1 MRPGPKYK
9 AEERIIELRR
19 SGLTVA
25 DVAEQAGVSQSTV
38 VNCLKRQGM
47 SGQRVATR
55 RPAPAKKPA
64 GKSGLQPKYDEQII
78 ALRREGLTVRR
89 ISERL
94 DISQKTVCDGLKR
107 HGLAKAQ
114 QRKRKAP
121 ANMDMAFTLMVIG
134 DRVGIKVL
142 PTSEAQYERLLA
154 ALRELGG
161 EVI

>member
-19 SGLTVA
+19 SGLKVA

-38 VNCLKRQGM
+38 LRCLRRHGM
-47 SGQRVATR
+47 SGQRVDS
-55 RPAPAKKPA
+55 K
-64 GKSGLQPKYDEQII
+64 
-78 ALRREGLTVRR
+78 RE
-89 ISERL
+89 
-94 DISQKTVCDGLKR
+94 
-107 HGLAKAQ
+107 
-114 QRKRKAP
+114 RKRKP
-121 ANMDMAFTLMVIG
+121 PSTVDPAFTLVEIG